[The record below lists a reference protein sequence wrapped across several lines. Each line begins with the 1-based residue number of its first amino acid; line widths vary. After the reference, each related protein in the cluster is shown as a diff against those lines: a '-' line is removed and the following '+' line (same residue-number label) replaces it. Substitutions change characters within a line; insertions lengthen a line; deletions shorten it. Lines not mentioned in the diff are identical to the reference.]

1 MPSNDL
7 QRIAEELFG
16 KVAWLAVGYLAV
28 SIFKGLILNVYEGL
42 MVFIGN
48 DFNADDIVYLGPEER
63 PARIVRMG
71 IRKTVFYMKDH
82 EGKWNIKMAVPNE
95 SLKQMVIKKSLSK
108 NGGRFH
114 SMTGADNINGHTED
128 SSD

>member
-71 IRKTVFYMKDH
+71 VRKTVFYMKDH
-82 EGKWNIKMAVPNE
+82 EGKWNIKYALHMGDVNNMLQILVAC
-95 SLKQMVIKKSLSK
+95 LSIFLLIRK
-108 NGGRFH
+108 IRNK
-114 SMTGADNINGHTED
+114 
-128 SSD
+128 